1 LNLHIGTSGEFDAMS
16 VSGLQEVVYT
26 PEPQLRSPGKLLGNM
41 VRDLFTARELA
52 WRLVVRDIS
61 AQYRQTM
68 LGYFWAVFPP
78 LVTSLIFILLNS
90 SNILTMKETGI
101 PYPAYIIMGTVF
113 FALFVDA
120 LNAPLK
126 QVNASK
132 AMLVKINFPREALVL
147 AAIGQVLFS
156 FGIKLI
162 LLVATL
168 VFFQVPFQP
177 TILLTPIPLAGLLLI
192 GIMLGVLLV
201 PLGALFH
208 DITYGLTIASSALML
223 LTPVVY
229 PPPTEGLLAKITAYN
244 PLTPLLMAA
253 REFVVAGSGAYL
265 PSTLVVL
272 LAALALLF
280 PTWLILRLALPILI
294 ERIGA

>member
-1 LNLHIGTSGEFDAMS
+1 MS
-16 VSGLQEVVYT
+16 VSTLQEVVYT
-26 PEPQLRSPGKLLGNM
+26 PEAQLRSPGTLLGNM
-41 VRDLFTARELA
+41 VRDVIASRELA
-52 WRLVVRDIS
+52 WRLFVRDTS
-61 AQYRQTM
+61 AQYRQTA
-68 LGYFWAVFPP
+68 LGYLWAVFPP
-78 LVTSLIFILLNS
+78 LVTSLSFILLNS
-90 SNILTMKETGI
+90 SNLLTMKEMGI
-101 PYPAYIIMGTVF
+101 PYPAYVIMGTVF
-113 FALFVDA
+113 FGLFMDA

-132 AMLVKINFPREALVL
+132 AMLVKTNFPHEALVL
-147 AAIGQVLFS
+147 AAMGQVLFS

-168 VFFQVPFQP
+168 VLFQVSFQR
-177 TILLTPIPLAGLLLI
+177 TILLAPIPLAGLLLI

-201 PLGALFH
+201 PLGVLFH
-208 DITYGLTIASSALML
+208 DITHGLTIASNALML
-223 LTPVVY
+223 LTPVAY
-229 PPPTEGLLAKITAYN
+229 PPPAEGLLATVTAYN

-272 LAALALLF
+272 LATLVLLF
-280 PTWLILRLALPILI
+280 PTWLVLRLALPILI

>member
-1 LNLHIGTSGEFDAMS
+1 MS
-16 VSGLQEVVYT
+16 VSTLQEVVYT
-26 PEPQLRSPGKLLGNM
+26 PEAQLRSPGTLLGNM
-41 VRDLFTARELA
+41 VRDVIASRELA
-52 WRLVVRDIS
+52 WRLFVRDTS
-61 AQYRQTM
+61 AQYRQTA
-68 LGYFWAVFPP
+68 LGYLWAVFPP
-78 LVTSLIFILLNS
+78 LVTSLSFILLNS
-90 SNILTMKETGI
+90 SNLLTMKETGI
-101 PYPAYIIMGTVF
+101 PYPAYVIMGTVF
-113 FALFVDA
+113 FGLFMDA

-162 LLVATL
+162 LLTATL
-168 VFFQVPFQP
+168 LLFQVPFQP
-177 TILLTPIPLAGLLLI
+177 TILLAPFPLAGLLLL

-201 PLGALFH
+201 PLGVLFH
-208 DITYGLTIASSALML
+208 DITYGLTIGSSALML

-229 PPPTEGLLAKITAYN
+229 PPPAGGLLATITAYN

-253 REFVVAGSGAYL
+253 REFVVVGSGAYL
-265 PSTLVVL
+265 PSMLVVL
-272 LAALALLF
+272 LAILALLF